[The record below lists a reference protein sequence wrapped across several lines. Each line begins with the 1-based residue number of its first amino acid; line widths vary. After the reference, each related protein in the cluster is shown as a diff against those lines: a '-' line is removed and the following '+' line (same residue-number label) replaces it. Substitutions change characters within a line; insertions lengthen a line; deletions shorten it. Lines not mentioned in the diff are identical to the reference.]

1 MNFVYFPSQIENKR
15 GKLYIR
21 PDSDECETFVNGELI
36 TCERQIYHGDRV
48 VIGGSHYFRI
58 SNPECP
64 KRSLSMAVDYQT
76 AHQEVLKE
84 QEKRLRQ
91 ELMAETQAAFQQ
103 IEDQKARNELSFK
116 EKVAKLELEQF
127 RVKCTQELVNAEKDA
142 MARNQMDESMFE
154 YKPFQSD
161 LMERIR
167 RIMEHPTDE
176 GLHETQLKVCI
187 IL

>member
-1 MNFVYFPSQIENKR
+1 M
-15 GKLYIR
+15 YIR

-36 TCERQIYHGDRV
+36 LSERQIYHGDRV

-58 SNPECP
+58 SNPDCP
-64 KRSLSMAVDYQT
+64 KRSQNTAFDYQT

-84 QEKRLRQ
+84 QEKRLRK

-103 IEDQKARNELSFK
+103 IEDEKARNELSFK

-127 RVKCTQELVNAEKDA
+127 RVKCTQELVNAERDA
-142 MARNQMDESMFE
+142 MARNQMEESIFE
-154 YKPFQSD
+154 YKPFQSN

-167 RIMEHPTDE
+167 RIMEHPSDE
-176 GLHETQLKVCI
+176 GLHETQLKVCF
-187 IL
+187 LVTSNASSK

>member
-1 MNFVYFPSQIENKR
+1 MN
-15 GKLYIR
+15 GDLLT
-21 PDSDECETFVNGELI
+21 D
-36 TCERQIYHGDRV
+36 ERQIYHGDRV

-58 SNPECP
+58 SNPDCP
-64 KRSLSMAVDYQT
+64 KRTQGVAVDYQT

-103 IEDQKARNELSFK
+103 IEDEKARNDLSFK

-142 MARNQMDESMFE
+142 MARNQMEESIFE

-161 LMERIR
+161 LMEKIR
-167 RIMEHPTDE
+167 QIMEHPTDE
-176 GLHETQLKVCI
+176 GLHETQMKVRFPKKKNSQAQNHFNSI
-187 IL
+187 ISISGERGNATMP